1 MWNTVQLEQL
11 LSDRS
16 ETRFQYNGHSSQGKS
31 LLTPGWMICNDHEY
45 CDILHKMIMILPI
58 ITCGVNLV
66 VCSSCCWRGREV
78 KRAWWT
84 FATRTRP
91 LRRTVMVW
99 YRHRLQPLYHHHD
112 HGLPAYSQDHGGVTW
127 QHKAGRGRDGGGRC
141 GASPHP
147 ATLNKIWKCYLF
159 VKELSKTKIA
169 FSLHVS
175 LFPYKKKK
183 RKLIFCHFSR
193 CRIY

>member
-1 MWNTVQLEQL
+1 
-11 LSDRS
+11 
-16 ETRFQYNGHSSQGKS
+16 
-31 LLTPGWMICNDHEY
+31 
-45 CDILHKMIMILPI
+45 MILPI
-58 ITCGVNLV
+58 ITCGVSLV
-66 VCSSCCWRGREV
+66 VCSSCCWRGREA

-99 YRHRLQPLYHHHD
+99 YRHRLQPFYHHHHHH

-147 ATLNKIWKCYLF
+147 ATKVTIWNFNYF
-159 VKELSKTKIA
+159 VYIFLKHQFRCHSSQALP
-169 FSLHVS
+169 FSLVS
-175 LFPYKKKK
+175 QFFTSFKIFTCHGSVQLFLDVK
-183 RKLIFCHFSR
+183 RKDWK
-193 CRIY
+193 

>member
-16 ETRFQYNGHSSQGKS
+16 ETRFQYNGHGSQGKS
-31 LLTPGWMICNDHEY
+31 LLTPGWMICNDHDY
-45 CDILHKMIMILPI
+45 HNILHKIIMILPI

-99 YRHRLQPLYHHHD
+99 YRHRLQPFYHHHHHH

-147 ATLNKIWKCYLF
+147 ATKVTIWNF
-159 VKELSKTKIA
+159 D
-169 FSLHVS
+169 
-175 LFPYKKKK
+175 
-183 RKLIFCHFSR
+183 
-193 CRIY
+193 